1 MRKVEEM
8 TRFVRMTL
16 FSALMVGLAACGGG
30 AKLGGGKEGAA
41 QAVFQA
47 SQPAGRS
54 GSTNGQALLAQALAS
69 GATSITVTASCSKG
83 GNISLTLDADET
95 VNDPNAAFSL
105 TYDITYNNC
114 KEDGKNAYDGT
125 MRTVMNGYVSYNG
138 GTANVSMTYK
148 MKGRLDISGDISDF
162 VSADVTM
169 TMSATASSAHTG
181 SVDITLN
188 GSIATSSESYV
199 YNNERIHITAGE
211 LPKS

>member
-1 MRKVEEM
+1 M

-16 FSALMVGLAACGGG
+16 FSALVVGLAACGGG

-83 GNISLTLDADET
+83 GNISLTLDADEMVT
-95 VNDPNAAFSL
+95 DPEATFSL
-105 TYDITYNNC
+105 TYDITYNDCN
-114 KEDGKNAYDGT
+114 EDGKNSYDGT
-125 MRTVMNGYVSYNG
+125 MRTTMNGYFSYDGNM
-138 GTANVSMTYK
+138 ANATIAYT
-148 MKGRLDISGDISDF
+148 MKGRLDISGEVSDF

-169 TMSATASSAHTG
+169 TTSVSASSAHTG
-181 SVDITLN
+181 SVEITLN

-199 YNNERIHITAGE
+199 YNNEHINITAGE
-211 LPKS
+211 LPRS